1 MAGIGGTYEE
11 LPRDLGLRGE
21 PPATVGPIEARI
33 DYPAY
38 DRIPSGWFELLC
50 ADVATAYEGV
60 PFRLYGRPGQRDDGI
75 DMYGRLEDGRYVA
88 WQAKRVEQLQSQTL
102 INAIDAVVNGDA
114 PFPISRLVIVGSFD
128 ERDRNLVAALE
139 TRTWQSP
146 DLEIELIGRFTLTN
160 TLREHPDIVLR
171 HLGENWRSYLCG
183 DSQGEGA
190 VTTPLGTLATGK
202 LCRVAEAHWRDL
214 GIAPAGC
221 PEANDS
227 GELPFVPRGMSERAL
242 AGALGRALSSTG
254 LTMILLQGPPGAGKK
269 RLAWEML
276 RQRCPDAWL
285 IAPESRATVERV
297 YRPESHATIAATPEL
312 PVVVWLPNI
321 ELWVGD
327 GVASGFTASHFVSLH
342 DEALDRTIVV
352 IGTVGGKGRSTR
364 SLGSVP
370 DGLERLLSHAAERID
385 LSYDVD
391 HLDGTALVET
401 VSDAAR
407 EEIEKIGI
415 GPYATRLSVLRRFYE
430 TESWPEASP
439 APSGDLK
446 EGLALADALIAW
458 RIAVSDEPVLTP
470 LARQLWEC
478 FRMRRDL
485 HSPPT
490 KAAWRQAQ
498 RWVAAAPVRDGPLAR
513 WVGTR
518 EVDLNDI
525 VLEVADQVALVRH
538 LHTCTKLTSSS
549 SIEPLAVAERLS
561 VLIPDLAQHWYRVG
575 VEAGDA
581 RAMVNLGA
589 SIATSNPDEA
599 RKLFEAAAN
608 LGEPTAL
615 ANLGALEAE
624 HDEARAETLFR
635 QAAEADVAVAMT
647 NLARMLT
654 ERDPE
659 ESHAWLMKAYELREP
674 NALTLLGDRI
684 EGTDREMAATLF
696 RHAANAGQAEAM
708 LRLAILH
715 IPDYPEEA
723 EYWLR
728 RAIGHGEVHAHR
740 VLAGIVVDRD
750 PTQAEWLLR
759 RAIREGD
766 YLASVL
772 LSEVVAE
779 YDEAEALAVLRHADS
794 YGCAEATAQLGFYL
808 DERGDAE
815 GLATLIRAAESG
827 SSRAA
832 FRVGELRE
840 HESSEEAMG
849 WFEMAAAAEHPEAM
863 LRVSR
868 AQLNEN
874 PGLASSLLRRSAE
887 LGEPTARNL
896 LATTLRKQHS
906 DQADAV
912 IDSVIENGNPFS
924 ITQLGFML
932 IEIEDR
938 DTALRVFLAAAALN
952 EAEAAFQAA
961 RLLAHSDP
969 IAAFDQLRCAAELGD
984 ERARQGVESWFAK
997 YPDGLGLTDA
1007 SDS

>member
-1 MAGIGGTYEE
+1 
-11 LPRDLGLRGE
+11 
-21 PPATVGPIEARI
+21 
-33 DYPAY
+33 
-38 DRIPSGWFELLC
+38 
-50 ADVATAYEGV
+50 
-60 PFRLYGRPGQRDDGI
+60 
-75 DMYGRLEDGRYVA
+75 MYGRLEDGRYVA
-88 WQAKRVEQLQSQTL
+88 WQAKRVSKLQPKTL
-102 INAIDAVVNGDA
+102 INAIDAVVAGDA
-114 PFPISRLVIVGSFD
+114 PFTVSRLVIVGSFD
-128 ERDRNLVAALE
+128 ESDRNLVDVLE
-139 TRTWQSP
+139 THKQQDP
-146 DLEIELIGRFTLTN
+146 DFEIELIGRFTLTS
-160 TLREHPDIVLR
+160 TLRDHPQIVR
-171 HLGENWRSYLCG
+171 HHLGAYWHSYLCD
-183 DSQGEGA
+183 DSQGKGA
-190 VTTPLGTLATGK
+190 VTAPLGTLATSQ

-227 GELPFVPRGMSERAL
+227 GELPFVPRGTSEHAL
-242 AGALGRALSSTG
+242 AGALGRALSRAG

-276 RQRCPDAWL
+276 RQRYPDAWL

-297 YRPESHATIAATPEL
+297 YRPASHATIAATPEV

-327 GVASGFTASHFVSLH
+327 GVASGFTASHFVSLR
-342 DEALDRTIVV
+342 DEALDRAIVV
-352 IGTVGGKGRSTR
+352 ICTVGGKARSMGFR
-364 SLGSVP
+364 GSVP
-370 DGLERLLSHAAERID
+370 DGLERLISHADERID

-391 HLDGTALVET
+391 NLDSTKLVKIFD
-401 VSDAAR
+401 VSGR

-415 GPYATRLSVLRRFYE
+415 GPYATRLSALERFYK
-430 TESWPEASP
+430 TESWPDASP
-439 APSGDLK
+439 TPSGDPK
-446 EGLALADALIAW
+446 EGLALADALVAW
-458 RIAVSDEPVLTP
+458 RIAVSDEPIPTL
-470 LARQLWEC
+470 LARELWEC

-490 KAAWRQAQ
+490 KAVWRQAQ
-498 RWVAAAPVRDGPLAR
+498 RWVAAAPVRDAPLAR

-518 EVDLNDI
+518 TVDLNGI
-525 VLEVADQVALVRH
+525 VLEIADQVALVRH
-538 LHTCTKLTSSS
+538 LHTWTKLTSSS
-549 SIEPLAVAERLS
+549 SVEPWTVAQRLS
-561 VLIPDLAQHWYRVG
+561 VLTPDLAQRWYRVG
-575 VEAGDA
+575 AEAGDA

-608 LGEPTAL
+608 LGEPMAL
-615 ANLGALEAE
+615 ANLGALDAE

-635 QAAEADVAVAMT
+635 QAAEAGVALAMT
-647 NLARMLT
+647 NLAQMLT

-659 ESHAWLMKAYELREP
+659 ESQAWLMKAYELREP
-674 NALTLLGDRI
+674 NALTLLGDKM
-684 EGTDREMAATLF
+684 EGTDPEMAATLF

-708 LRLAILH
+708 LKLAILH
-715 IPDYPEEA
+715 VADYPEEA

-740 VLAGIVVDRD
+740 VLAGILVDRD

-772 LSEVVAE
+772 LSEIVAE
-779 YDEAEALAVLRHADS
+779 YDEPEALAVLRHADS

-808 DERGDAE
+808 EERGDAE
-815 GLATLIRAAESG
+815 APATLIRAAESG

-840 HESSEEAMG
+840 HEDSEEALG

-874 PGLASSLLRRSAE
+874 PDRAFALLWRSAE

-896 LATTLRKQHS
+896 LAATLRKQRS

-912 IDSVIENGNPFS
+912 IDSVIEGGDPFS

-961 RLLAHSDP
+961 RLLADSDP
-969 IAAFDQLRCAAELGD
+969 VAAFDQLRGAAELGH

-1007 SDS
+1007 FET